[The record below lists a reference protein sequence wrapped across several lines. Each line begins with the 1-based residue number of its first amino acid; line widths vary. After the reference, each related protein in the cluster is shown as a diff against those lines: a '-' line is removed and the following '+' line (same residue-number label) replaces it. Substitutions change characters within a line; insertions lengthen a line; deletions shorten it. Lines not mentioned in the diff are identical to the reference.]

1 MKHIFNKV
9 FYVLLVAVLILTP
22 QSVKAASYDFDQY
35 SDTDMG
41 VIIYEANSGDIIISR
56 NASEKYYPGSIT
68 KILTAI
74 TALDYLSLQEEITVR
89 QEVLDMTQPYS
100 SIAHLQDNEILTFE
114 QLLYA
119 MLLPSGNDA
128 ALVIAVAAGEKIA
141 SEDNSTVQSYYY
153 SFIKE
158 MNLKAKKLGMTDSH
172 FANSDGYDDD
182 DNYSTPMDLII
193 LGQAALKIDVLNNIT
208 SSKYQFVESNKA
220 KHHWYSTNLFLY
232 QSFDALVGYSSAR
245 SGSNP
250 FFDSRITGLKTG
262 YTDIGGRCLLF
273 SGQSEDME
281 LIGIVLDVPP
291 SDSNEIWRRCSSLV
305 DFTFENFTR
314 IPLIDDSNRIYEY
327 QVSNHGFLA
336 SSTLELTAIEDESAC
351 IENEQIT
358 EISTV
363 ITVDPEIAQLKD
375 NGKLQ
380 LLIDIQ
386 EGDKVAYMT
395 FSNGDTLIK
404 SVAFIATEDYSKA
417 GFIDYALYVVISLFV
432 LLFVIRIIADI
443 KKNREKRIRRNG
455 KVV

>member
-1 MKHIFNKV
+1 MKQIFNKV

-22 QSVKAASYDFDQY
+22 QSVKAAAYDFDQY
-35 SDTDMG
+35 SDTGMG

-74 TALDYLSLQEEITVR
+74 TALDYLSLQEEITVT

-100 SIAHLQDNEILTFE
+100 SISHLQDNEILTFE

-128 ALVIAVAAGEKIA
+128 AIVIAVAAGEKIVTE
-141 SEDNSTVQSYYY
+141 EDSTVQAYYY
-153 SFIKE
+153 AFIKE
-158 MNLKAKKLGMTDSH
+158 MNLKAQKLGMTGSH
-172 FANSDGYDDD
+172 FANSDGYDNE

-193 LGQAALKIDVLNNIT
+193 LGQAALEVDVLNDIT

-220 KHHWYSTNLFLY
+220 KHHWYSTNLFFY
-232 QSFDALVGYSSAR
+232 QSFDALVGYSSSK

-273 SGQSEDME
+273 SAQSDEME
-281 LIGIVLDVPP
+281 LIGVVLDVPP
-291 SDSNEIWRRCSSLV
+291 SDSNEIWRRCSALV
-305 DFTFENFTR
+305 DFAFENFTWL
-314 IPLIDDSNRIYEY
+314 PLIDDSNRIYEY
-327 QVSNHGFLA
+327 KVSNHGFLA
-336 SSTLELTAIEDESAC
+336 SSTLELTAIEDASAC
-351 IENEQIT
+351 IDNELT
-358 EISTV
+358 SGISTI
-363 ITVDPEIAQLKD
+363 ITIDPEIAQLKD

-380 LLIDIQ
+380 LLTDIE

-395 FSNGDTLIK
+395 FSSGDTQIK
-404 SVAFIATEDYSKA
+404 TVAFIATEDYVKA

-432 LLFVIRIIADI
+432 LLVVIRIIADI
-443 KKNREKRIRRNG
+443 KKNRNKRIRRNG
-455 KVV
+455 KIV

>member
-9 FYVLLVAVLILTP
+9 FYVLLVAVLIFTP

-41 VIIYEANSGDIIISR
+41 VVIYEANSGDIIISR

-74 TALDYLSLQEEITVR
+74 TAMDYLSLQEEITIR
-89 QEVLDMTQPYS
+89 QDVLDMTQPYS

-141 SEDNSTVQSYYY
+141 SGEESTVQAYYY
-153 SFIKE
+153 AFIKE
-158 MNLKAKKLGMTDSH
+158 MNIKAQKLGMTNSH
-172 FANSDGYDDD
+172 FANSDGYDNE
-182 DNYSTPMDLII
+182 DNYSTPMDLIV
-193 LGQAALKIDVLNNIT
+193 LGQAALDIDVLNDIA
-208 SSKYQFVESNKA
+208 SSKYQFVESNKV
-220 KHHWYSTNLFLY
+220 KHHWYSTNLFFY
-232 QSFDALVGYSSAR
+232 QSFDALVGYSSSK

-273 SGQSEDME
+273 SGQSGDMK

-291 SDSNEIWRRCSSLV
+291 EDSNEIWRRCSSLV
-305 DFTFENFTR
+305 DFAFENFTW
-314 IPLIDDSNRIYEY
+314 IPLIDDANRIYEY
-327 QVSNHGFLA
+327 KVSNHGFLA
-336 SSTLELTAIEDESAC
+336 SSTLELTAIEDASAC
-351 IENEQIT
+351 IENELT
-358 EISTV
+358 TGISTV

-375 NGKLQ
+375 SGKLQ
-380 LLIDIQ
+380 LLADIE

-395 FSNGDTLIK
+395 FSNGDTQIK
-404 SVAFIATEDYSKA
+404 TVAFIATDDYAKA
-417 GFIDYALYVVISLFV
+417 GFIDYALYVVIALFV
-432 LLFVIRIIADI
+432 LLFVIRIIVDV

>member
-22 QSVKAASYDFDQY
+22 QNVKAASYDFDQY

-41 VIIYEANSGDIIISR
+41 VIIYEANSGDILISR

-74 TALDYLSLQEEITVR
+74 TALDYLSLQEEITVT

-141 SEDNSTVQSYYY
+141 SGEDSTVQAYYY
-153 SFIKE
+153 AFIKE
-158 MNLKAKKLGMTDSH
+158 MNIKAQKLGMTDSH

-193 LGQAALKIDVLNNIT
+193 LGQAALDIDVLNDIAST
-208 SSKYQFVESNKA
+208 KYQFVESNKV
-220 KHHWYSTNLFLY
+220 KHHWYSTNLFFY
-232 QSFDALVGYSSAR
+232 QSFDALVGYSSSK

-273 SGQSEDME
+273 SGQSEEME
-281 LIGIVLDVPP
+281 LIGIVLDVPS

-327 QVSNHGFLA
+327 EVSNHGFFA
-336 SSTLELTAIEDESAC
+336 SSTLELSAIEEASAC
-351 IENEQIT
+351 IDNELIT
-358 EISTV
+358 GISTI

-375 NGKLQ
+375 SGKLQ
-380 LLIDIQ
+380 LLTDIE

-395 FSNGDTLIK
+395 FSNGDTQIK
-404 SVAFIATEDYSKA
+404 TVAFIATDDYAKA
-417 GFIDYALYVVISLFV
+417 GFIDYALYVVIALFV
-432 LLFVIRIIADI
+432 LLFVIRIIADV